1 MALLEISPLTFDL
14 SKPRLL
20 TIHSRNSLPPL
31 QETVI
36 VSNLLMATDPDYFDD
51 PLLYKPER
59 WLRGEDSI
67 GINPFLVNGFGF
79 GPRMCLG
86 TYICPRLFYASQ

>member
-1 MALLEISPLTFDL
+1 M
-14 SKPRLL
+14 
-20 TIHSRNSLPPL
+20 
-31 QETVI
+31 
-36 VSNLLMATDPDYFDD
+36 LMGADPDYFED

-59 WLRGEDSI
+59 WLRGEDNV

-86 TYICPRLFYASQ
+86 MYTISAWAQP